1 MIQLRQSLALVD
13 IVLLVSER
21 QSVQECGIT
30 MPSYDYSNLCW
41 QTISAFVVV
50 DLLWVGLYMF
60 ELENMVAMVML

>member
-30 MPSYDYSNLCW
+30 MPNLSQW
-41 QTISAFVVV
+41 NLLDKV
-50 DLLWVGLYMF
+50 DFIG
-60 ELENMVAMVML
+60 